1 MRAIV
6 YSVNLIVFVTAV
18 SFAWITVSQLRN
30 TSATYNVRLLP
41 FAYYSLS
48 CWIFWVIQY
57 LVAIVRETQQEDFFI
72 EKEILTR
79 TIFWME
85 FVQTALLVFAVLSLY
100 SKKPS
105 RLSLTLPFIIA
116 FSIPAALLSYGTEF
130 YILALFD
137 AFNSTL
143 LALVFVAF
151 VPSIVQFRLSR
162 VFALVF
168 IIYGLAQLT
177 GPVVLAFRPS
187 RPVTSTFFLLVFPL
201 LRFALLFSWVKMI
214 IMLLQR
220 AQTSFERV
228 VKEIKSLELSP
239 NPTATFGVMISST
252 VNDLLQE
259 RDAAD
264 RAIRALHLDRFRAET
279 FGSLPHTPRKI
290 CEFMADYC
298 DLFILIIGQ
307 RYGHVIEPERI
318 SVVEFEYEVAHAQN
332 PQKILVYV
340 KNGVEREPR
349 LQEFLQK
356 VQDFEVGYFRSSFD
370 TPEQLYERIHIDI
383 ARWLV
388 SQTKPKVQTERRAN
402 IGIQQKTFQSPAD
415 A

>member
-6 YSVNLIVFVTAV
+6 YTVNIIVFVVAV

-30 TSATYNVRLLP
+30 TSATYNARLLP
-41 FAYYSLS
+41 FAYYSLI
-48 CWIFWVIQY
+48 CWIFWVLQY
-57 LVAIVRETQQEDFFI
+57 LVAIARETQQEDFLFNI
-72 EKEILTR
+72 GIFTK
-79 TIFWME
+79 TIYWMG
-85 FVQTALLVFAVLSLY
+85 FVQTALLIVAVLSLY
-100 SKKPS
+100 SKQPP
-105 RLSLTLPFIIA
+105 RLSLTLPFLIVL
-116 FSIPAALLSYGTEF
+116 SVLAALLSYGTPF
-130 YILALFD
+130 HILVLFN
-137 AFNSTL
+137 ASNSIL
-143 LALVFVAF
+143 LALIFVAF
-151 VPSIVQFRLSR
+151 VPSILKFRLSK
-162 VFALVF
+162 VFAVVF

-177 GPVVLAFRPS
+177 GLLSFRPS
-187 RPVTSTFFLLVFPL
+187 SITSAFFLLVFPL
-201 LRFALLFSWVKMI
+201 LRFALLFSWGKMI
-214 IMLLQR
+214 VMLLQR
-220 AQTSFERV
+220 AQTSYERV
-228 VKEIKSLELSP
+228 VKEIKSLELLP

-252 VNDLLQE
+252 VNDLPQE
-259 RDAAD
+259 RDATD

-290 CEFMADYC
+290 CEFMANYC

-349 LQEFLQK
+349 LQGFLQK

-370 TPEQLYERIHIDI
+370 TPEELYERIHIDI

-388 SQTKPKVQTERRAN
+388 SQTKPKVQTERRTN
-402 IGIQQKTFQSPAD
+402 IGMQQNISQSPAD